1 MSRWSIPPSPG
12 TGSSASSSPRTPP
25 RKARAAVHRYIS
37 ENSSFYASR
46 SSTVS
51 FPGPTGSGARL
62 IKDLRADKA
71 AKPQVLGID
80 VLYGFFALKANG
92 DNYVLITTHGPTGYK
107 FIGFYPLPA
116 G

>member
-1 MSRWSIPPSPG
+1 M
-12 TGSSASSSPRTPP
+12 
-25 RKARAAVHRYIS
+25 HRYIS